1 MSNWPNGAI
10 CEKATRP
17 KGPLPAKGG
26 GSRLGPCRR
35 RLTTDPQSE
44 GRLQGEV
51 TSGVSSDA
59 VDTAAL
65 VIAIISLV
73 LAVLSLAWQAVTF
86 VLTGPRVKV
95 CLKEGLRGPLGVMIA
110 PPSVYTDAGRA
121 ALEADGYTEH
131 VLAVVVT
138 NAGRSATTVR
148 GWSLHFGNGVVYTN
162 QMDPRNPA
170 LPHRLEPHT
179 TETWYATVDEIAP
192 FVENFVDQ
200 TESARTLRA
209 EVDTATETAKS
220 RERMVV
226 AADGTVWTLPSRW
239 ARSGSATLARTRDVG
254 QGS

>member
-110 PPSVYTDAGRA
+110 FIIMQQQGVNANIMSLGGIAIAIGAMVDAA
-121 ALEADGYTEH
+121 IVMTE
-131 VLAVVVT
+131 
-138 NAGRSATTVR
+138 RP
-148 GWSLHFGNGVVYTN
+148 WK
-162 QMDPRNPA
+162 
-170 LPHRLEPHT
+170 
-179 TETWYATVDEIAP
+179 
-192 FVENFVDQ
+192 
-200 TESARTLRA
+200 RT
-209 EVDTATETAKS
+209 
-220 RERMVV
+220 
-226 AADGTVWTLPSRW
+226 GTPNTS
-239 ARSGSATLARTRDVG
+239 
-254 QGS
+254 